1 MRVVFAGSP
10 PFATAIFAGLLRS
23 QQKVAGLV
31 TPHEKPK
38 GRGLKIEV
46 SPLVE
51 LSQNANIPVLY
62 TSNAN
67 EPNFIQQI
75 RELRPDILVVAS
87 FGQLLKE
94 ELLTLAPLGALN
106 VHASLLPKYR
116 GASPVA
122 KAILEGDL
130 ETGVAIQKMVRKLDA
145 GPVGASLKI
154 TIGEKETAGELTE
167 RLAAAGAEFLVKF
180 LSELEAGR
188 AVFVPQDESKVTVCK
203 KLTKEDGEID
213 WRMEAKEMERFV
225 RAMTPW
231 PGAHTSLFAAASDP
245 AAPRPAGVR
254 VRILET
260 AIKENSPTSMAP
272 GRILNLPQ
280 DPRGK
285 APVSLDVATHQGI
298 LTILR
303 IQPEGG
309 KALSAAEFL
318 RGKRLVDG
326 SAMRTGALD
335 L

>member
-10 PFATAIFAGLLRS
+10 PFATSLFAELLHS
-23 QQKVAGLV
+23 KHGVAALV

-38 GRGLKIEV
+38 GRGLKVEA
-46 SPLVE
+46 SPLVD
-51 LSQNANIPVLY
+51 LSLNADVPVLY

-67 EPNFIQQI
+67 DPNFIQQI
-75 RELRPDILVVAS
+75 RELRPDVLVVAS

-94 ELLTLAPLGALN
+94 ELLTLAPNGALN

-122 KAILEGDL
+122 RAILEGDA
-130 ETGVAIQKMVRKLDA
+130 ETGVAIQRMVKKLDA
-145 GPVGASLKI
+145 GAVGATLKI
-154 TIGEKETAGELTE
+154 TIREKETAGELTQ
-167 RLAAAGAEFLVKF
+167 RLAEAGATLLVNFLT
-180 LSELEAGR
+180 ELEAGR
-188 AVFVPQDESKVTVCK
+188 AVFVPQDETKATICK

-213 WRMEAKEMERFV
+213 WRRGAKTIERFV
-225 RAMTPW
+225 RAMSPW
-231 PGAHTSLFAAASDP
+231 PGAHSTIIAAS
-245 AAPRPAGVR
+245 AGSAPPPAGVR

-260 AIKENSPTSMAP
+260 EVKDNSSPPTEA
-272 GRILNLPQ
+272 GRILGLPQ

-285 APVSLDVATHQGI
+285 APQALDVTTSQGI

-326 SAMRTGALD
+326 SRMQTAASD